1 LAWPGY
7 RSEGQISYSYLVD
20 LGNGNIRHMHANK
33 MRHFIAR
40 VQGCGV
46 IAECDTEFGKVLS
59 PEVVVN
65 ESVMPSVRVE
75 PEKLSHLDEGQRAE
89 LVEVLD
95 EFAACFSD
103 KPCL

>member
-1 LAWPGY
+1 
-7 RSEGQISYSYLVD
+7 
-20 LGNGNIRHMHANK
+20 
-33 MRHFIAR
+33 MRHFVAR

-46 IAECDTEFGKVLS
+46 IAESDTEFGKVLS
-59 PEVVVN
+59 PEVVAN

-95 EFAACFSD
+95 SPPASRTSQGSAT
-103 KPCL
+103 L